1 MAAKLSSSHFF
12 KTRAELVSATYN
24 KIMKAK
30 KENKQTTLKIRFLLM
45 PAGRFLL
52 THNIGDVVEMEAKQA
67 NELIEAAY
75 AELA

>member
-1 MAAKLSSSHFF
+1 
-12 KTRAELVSATYN
+12 
-24 KIMKAK
+24 MKAK

-45 PAGRFLL
+45 PAGRFHL

-67 NELIEAAY
+67 NEIIEAAY